1 MQTHES
7 QEDYLEAI
15 LVLKRRGGVVRAVD
29 VAELLNVSKP
39 SVSKAISLLAARG
52 FVEVVDHDVRL
63 TEDGA
68 RIAESILERHVFFSD
83 LLESAGVDAQ
93 TASSEA
99 CHMEH
104 CLSSDS
110 FAKLAAHL
118 EPLRA
123 SAAAKIV

>member
-1 MQTHES
+1 MRTYES

-15 LVLKRRGGVVRAVD
+15 LVLRRRGGAVRAVD
-29 VAELLNVSKP
+29 VAELLDVSKP
-39 SVSKAISLLAARG
+39 SVSKAIGLLTARG

-63 TEDGA
+63 TDDGM
-68 RIAESILERHVFFSD
+68 RIAESVLERHVFFSD

-99 CHMEH
+99 CRMEH

-118 EPLRA
+118 KSFRRG
-123 SAAAKIV
+123 AAERII

>member
-1 MQTHES
+1 MRTYES

-15 LVLKRRGGVVRAVD
+15 LVLRRRGGAVRAVD
-29 VAELLNVSKP
+29 VAELLDVSKP
-39 SVSKAISLLAARG
+39 SVSKAIGLLTARG

-63 TEDGA
+63 TEDGM
-68 RIAESILERHVFFSD
+68 RIAESVLERHVFFSD

-99 CHMEH
+99 CRMEH

-118 EPLRA
+118 ESFRRG
-123 SAAAKIV
+123 AAERII